1 MNYQKI
7 QFEVREHIGILRL
20 HDPTKLNALTP
31 LMVDEINH
39 VLDQSLNGIR
49 ALIVTGTGRAFC
61 SGAAL
66 DGGMGIPDP
75 DFSKRDI
82 GLVLEERINPMM
94 SRLRVLSIPWIS
106 VVRGAAAGAGASLGL
121 AGDMVIASESAY
133 FLQAFARIGLV
144 PDAGSTHLL
153 VRTIG
158 RARAMELMMLADR
171 LPAAKALEWGL
182 INRVVPDAALDDEA
196 FALASA
202 LAKGPTIALSLI
214 RKAVWTAVDTDWNTT
229 LQTERELQTTAGRT
243 HDYDEGVAAFNAK
256 RAAQFTGT

>member
-20 HDPTKLNALTP
+20 NDPARLNALT
-31 LMVDEINH
+31 LEMVDEINH
-39 VLDQSLNGIR
+39 VLDDRLDGVR
-49 ALIVTGTGRAFC
+49 VLILTGSGRAFC

-66 DGGMGIPDP
+66 DGGVPDS
-75 DFSKRDI
+75 DVSKRDI

-94 SRLRVLSIPWIS
+94 SRLRALSIPWIS

-121 AGDMVIASESAY
+121 AGDMVLASDSAY

-182 INRVVPDAALDDEA
+182 INRVVAEAALEDEA
-196 FALASA
+196 FVLAA
-202 LAKGPTIALSLI
+202 TLAKGPTIALSLI
-214 RKAVWTAVDTDWNTT
+214 RKAVWTAVDADWDTT
-229 LQTERELQTTAGRT
+229 LKTERELQTTAGRT
-243 HDYDEGVAAFNAK
+243 HDYDEGVAAFVAK
-256 RAAQFTGT
+256 RAARFTGT